1 MTRSV
6 WIVAVLLVVLA
17 IGCPG
22 PGTDDGTDDG
32 DGVGTPQP
40 GDVIEAEPFD
50 STKMLGD
57 AELAGLEAETG
68 DGRLVFPVA
77 PPSLANV
84 ARGNI
89 IVAGKSPSTP
99 HGLLRVV
106 QSAHRNGAALTLT
119 TVHAPIQLAF
129 RRLHLDLAPRSTG
142 DLATIF
148 QGSAAPARRLEAK
161 ASGPQEELLSAL
173 SDQITSQTVEQEVVL
188 FDGDGDEETENDRAV
203 LKVKLGGTIDYGL
216 RLDFDWG
223 AIEDLPGTVTDCIL
237 EALDALVGGDPPD
250 CSIDNLLPEAKATF
264 DVTAHLVASAD
275 MEGAAKADFEKEF
288 PIFPP
293 AAIAEIVVGPV
304 VIAPVLEITGRVEG
318 GASARFAVGVEV
330 DGDLSTGV
338 DISSKNLGQPTLR
351 LPDITRVDF
360 TPHEPTV
367 TLRAHARAGVGASI
381 TATLFNVAGPY
392 AELGIF
398 AALDANTDNTP
409 CWTAHS
415 GIQSQIGL
423 RVIPTVPLL
432 GAVTLFDWES
442 APFEALNLELASGPC
457 LPDPDVSTLP
467 PGAGPDATRYA
478 NPTFTPWARTV
489 APPVTVTPP
498 LLPNLDDTH
507 WIELHPTIDGRY
519 VVAGSHAD
527 TLFKLDEAGVVT
539 WARQYRTEGQG
550 DPFPAQILR
559 VTNTAD
565 AGLVLLTRMA
575 GDYRLGLLKV
585 DQTGE
590 PIFHVGFA
598 VSEECYADAQ
608 TLAPDGGGGFFVAGS
623 CVGSVTGWLMH
634 FDAGGNVVG
643 ATSFTDPEGNNF
655 FPTVLVAVGGEAVVA
670 GSTAPG
676 GGLAGP
682 MFAARLNAA
691 GALRFARWYSAN
703 NGLLDIAPSAGI
715 AATNG
720 DVTLAG
726 SANGHSRGFLARL
739 KQDGTVGWQSF
750 PTLPP
755 SLTRAF
761 ALSSIAELPT
771 TGYVVAG
778 SVRDYGASG
787 VEGAAGLIVAGLD
800 AVGGVLWSRHYTLL
814 AGADQSLDT
823 GFPEVRLTDDGGAL
837 VTGLAQAQ
845 RDDVR
850 GQVWAMKVF
859 AKNGAVEFEPDRATS
874 ADPGLHDVAYDLQ
887 VQAWNVTLGSAAYQT
902 APLVTTSRQ
911 VSLTTEK
918 VSRD

>member
-6 WIVAVLLVVLA
+6 WTVAVLLVVLA
-17 IGCPG
+17 IGCSG

-32 DGVGTPQP
+32 DGGGTPQP

-50 STKMLGD
+50 STKMLDD
-57 AELAGLEAETG
+57 ADLAGLEAETG
-68 DGRLVFPVA
+68 DGRLVFPVT

-106 QSAHRNGAALTLT
+106 QSVHRDGAALTLT

-129 RRLHLDLAPRSTG
+129 RRLHLNLAPRSTG

-161 ASGPQEELLSAL
+161 ASGQREEFLSAL
-173 SDQITSQTVEQEVVL
+173 SDQIASQTVEQEVVL

-223 AIEDLPGTVTDCIL
+223 AIEDLPGAVTGCIL

-250 CSIDNLLPEAKATF
+250 CSIDNFLPEAKATF

-318 GASARFAVGVEV
+318 GASAKFAVGVEV
-330 DGDLSTGV
+330 DGDISTGV
-338 DISSKNLGQPTLR
+338 DISSNDLGQPTLR
-351 LPDITRVDF
+351 LPDITRVGF

-367 TLRAHARAGVGASI
+367 TLRAHARASVGTSI

-415 GIQSQIGL
+415 GIESQIGL

-432 GAVTLFDWES
+432 GAVTLFDWAS
-442 APFEALNLELASGPC
+442 DPFEALNLELASGPC

-467 PGAGPDATRYA
+467 PGAGPDSTRYA
-478 NPTFTPWARTV
+478 NPTFTPWSRTV
-489 APPVTVTPP
+489 EPPTTNSGRLFPV
-498 LLPNLDDTH
+498 LDDSYWT
-507 WIELHPTIDGRY
+507 ELYPTIDGRY
-519 VVAGSHAD
+519 VVAGSRAD
-527 TLFKLDEAGVVT
+527 TLFKLDEAGVLI
-539 WARQYRTEGQG
+539 WARQYRTEG
-550 DPFPAQILR
+550 DPFAAQILR
-559 VTNTAD
+559 VANTAD
-565 AGLVLLTRMA
+565 AGLMLLTRMA

-598 VSEECYADAQ
+598 VPGECFADAQ
-608 TLAPDGGGGFFVAGS
+608 TLAPDGSRGFLVAGS
-623 CVGSVTGWLMH
+623 CVSSATGWLMH

-643 ATSFTDPEGNNF
+643 ATSFTDPDGDNF
-655 FPTVLVAVGGEAVVA
+655 FPTVLVAVGGEAVVT
-670 GSTAPG
+670 GGTAPG

-682 MFAARLNAA
+682 MFAARFDAA
-691 GALRFARWYSAN
+691 GGLRFARWYSAGD
-703 NGLLDIAPSAGI
+703 GLLDIAPSAGI
-715 AATNG
+715 AAANG

-726 SANGHSRGFLARL
+726 SVNGNSRGFVARL
-739 KQDGTVGWQSF
+739 KQDGSVAWQSF
-750 PTLPP
+750 PDLPP
-755 SLTRAF
+755 SLTRSFGLNA
-761 ALSSIAELPT
+761 IAELPT

-778 SVRDYGASG
+778 SVTDFGAT
-787 VEGAAGLIVAGLD
+787 EINGATSLIVAGLD
-800 AVGGVLWSRHYTLL
+800 AVGGVLWSRQYTLRGGPDEFRDS
-814 AGADQSLDT
+814 A
-823 GFPEVRLTDDGGAL
+823 FPGVRLTDDGGAL
-837 VTGLAQAQ
+837 VAGLAQVE
-845 RDDVR
+845 RDDFR

-859 AKNGAVEFEPDRATS
+859 AKNGFIDFDPARATS
-874 ADPGLHDVAYDLQ
+874 ADPWLHDVTYDLQ
-887 VQAWNVTLGSAAYQT
+887 VQPWNVTLGSAAYQT

-918 VSRD
+918 LSRD